1 MNIKNLFLL
10 LIAALLFACKPELDE
25 VTTTA
30 GSADFSKY
38 VAIGNSLTAG
48 FTDSELFISGQE
60 NSYPSILANQ
70 MLAVGGGEF
79 KQPMMIDEYGFGRR
93 MLLNAAAQRPVSAGV
108 PVNPANFNS
117 IAGYGP
123 FNNMGVPG
131 AKSFNLIP
139 GSEAF
144 SQLNPYYSRFAA
156 QPGVSTIL
164 GEAVAQNP
172 TFFTVWIGNND
183 VLFYA
188 YSGGASDSIT
198 SPALYQVVMG
208 AILQQLTTNGAKG
221 AVANIPDITTIP
233 YFSFM
238 NTQLPYNGLVLNQSQ
253 AAALTFGYT
262 PLNNF
267 IKMMGSTDTLVFK
280 EGPNPFVI
288 ADKDLPWGIRQM
300 ESGELFLLTLP
311 TDSIINNGYGS
322 LTPMPDRYLLTQ
334 AEIDRIRNAT
344 DSYNNIL
351 MTLANQFD
359 LAYVDTKALMTKVA
373 TTEGLTVD
381 GIKFTSAYVT
391 GNTFSLDGVHLTGRA
406 SAIVANE
413 FIKSIN
419 AKYGSNLQEVSP
431 LYYSGLYYY

>member
-10 LIAALLFACKPELDE
+10 LIAVLLFACKPELDDA
-25 VTTTA
+25 TTTA

-38 VAIGNSLTAG
+38 VAIGNSLTSG
-48 FTDSELFISGQE
+48 YTDGELFISGQE
-60 NSYPSILANQ
+60 NSYPSILAYQ
-70 MLAVGGGEF
+70 MQAVGGGEF
-79 KQPMMIDEYGFGRR
+79 KQPMMLDEYGFGKR

-117 IAGYGP
+117 IKDYGP

-131 AKSFNLIP
+131 AKSFHLIP

-144 SQLNPYYSRFAA
+144 SQLNPYYRRFAA
-156 QPGVSTIL
+156 QPGVSTVL
-164 GEAVAQNP
+164 GEAVAQSP

-183 VLFYA
+183 VLGYA
-188 YSGGASDSIT
+188 SSGGASDSIT
-198 SPALYQVVMG
+198 NPALYQVVMG

-238 NTQLPYNGLVLNQSQ
+238 NTQLPYNGLVLTQAQ

-267 IKMMGSTDTLVFK
+267 IKMLGSTDTLVFTA
-280 EGPNPFVI
+280 GQNPFVI

-322 LTPMPDRYLLTQ
+322 LTPMPDRYVLTQ
-334 AEIDRIRNAT
+334 AEIDRVKNAT

-351 MTLANQFD
+351 MTLANQFN

-373 TTEGLTVD
+373 TEGLTVD
-381 GIKFTSAYVT
+381 GINFTSAYVS

-419 AKYGSNLQEVSP
+419 AKYGSDLKEVSP